1 MLLIFVVL
9 AIRTSWFQTW
19 LAQQAANY
27 LEKKIG
33 TEVHINKVD
42 IVFFDDIYL
51 EGIYLEDSRQDTLL
65 YSKEIKVEI
74 GDWNLSENEYTLSN
88 VSINDTYT
96 YLRKYEGDS
105 TLNFQYIL
113 DAFKSTKEK
122 DTSTSSFK
130 LNVEQITLNNINF
143 LYDDENAPRVKNGI
157 DFSHLNFTN
166 LSGKFSDMTIIGDA
180 ILVNI
185 DDLRTKDQSGLI
197 LANLDAKALYSPQ
210 KISLTDLHLA
220 LNNSYLFAPYLALE
234 TPTGPEGFKDFL
246 NDVHFK
252 GGLMDSK
259 IALEDVAYFVPQ
271 IWGMDDDINL
281 HNLDV
286 NGPIHGMEIN
296 DLHLSLLDTTV
307 IKGDFVIPNLEH
319 EELIFHEELT
329 FFRTSVSDI
338 RNLNLSPW
346 IEENDGKFQVG
357 DELAKANL
365 IRLENAHFIGSINE
379 FVVDADLYSGLG
391 NIILNDEL
399 KFYKDAEGEFVYH
412 PLTGSY
418 GDEQIVIQNFHFE
431 ALTGSDALG
440 LVDGHLSFH
449 GRGFSPETMDVSF
462 NGIFNDL
469 EILKYDY
476 HNLTVSEGRFHQ
488 NIVDFDIDVRDPN
501 LMMAGEGT
509 IDLNGDMEFNM
520 GVTIDTVNLTEI
532 LLLDTN
538 VGIWLTGQ
546 LVSNLHGT
554 DINKMEGS
562 LRMLDWYYHTPENQ
576 IALEQFALDMV
587 RGEEND
593 QIILK
598 SDYIDGEVTGKI
610 DFLNITSVLETQL
623 SYVLNN
629 VFNPQDIP
637 ETSSD
642 HFRAEIVL
650 KDINPILQFV
660 DTALYVEPNS
670 KITSSYSLGRKEL
683 ELSFNSERILYS
695 GVEFLGIDIANR
707 FNEDKANMLYHV
719 AFAKPNDSLRLKNL
733 YVDGYIKENEI
744 FTNAGYNGVDKIKP
758 GLFAFT
764 TGFQEDG
771 SILTNFEPSFF
782 HVRDNKWTINPDSK
796 ILYADKILDITNFI
810 LQEDEDH
817 YVKLDGKVSE
827 NPNDWLDFVVHDFNL
842 ANLNSL
848 LGGDIVLGGILN
860 IDGGLADV
868 YNSFKLKSDS
878 KIDQLELNYR
888 EVGDIKIWNG
898 YNQNDESVSFDG
910 TLARDGKETFQFI
923 GNYFVAKEL
932 ENLEAVLIFNKT
944 DIGFFSAFEDEELY
958 TDISGFLNGK
968 LDVTGEIT
976 NPAIIGHLDLI
987 QTKVKVPMFNV
998 FFAADG
1004 PINFLNGLIYTDHL
1018 KLKDQENNEA
1028 EVVMSI
1034 QHTDWGSWN
1043 YDITMDMDN
1052 PRRTPKFLVMDTEY
1066 KEGDYYYGK
1075 AYVTGFVNI
1084 FGFDDLTEITVDA
1097 TTKAGT
1103 NVTLPLYGTAD
1114 LSDESFIIFD
1124 TIVPRPES
1132 STNLE
1137 TAEVES
1143 TGLKLDMKFH
1153 VNKAAK
1159 LNIVFDPVLE
1169 DQIEVTDGKGEIAIS
1184 MDEYGEMAMY
1194 GDYTINKGSYDMNL
1208 SNVKKEAFA
1217 LQPGSTIRWTGSP
1230 YDALIDITASFERYV
1245 TLEPIM
1251 PLGNADRSNRKDFV
1265 YGQLLMSETLM
1276 APHIEFKLI
1285 APEADEAGQDAL
1297 ASISQNQ
1304 DEVNK
1309 QFFALFLLE
1318 RFFAIPG
1325 KSAAYSGE
1333 LITSVVEDQIN
1344 GLLGNISGNTSIT
1357 ADLGGGS
1364 NSVGVSRQIN
1374 DRITITT
1381 SLGYASGSEENGEGT
1396 EESST
1401 SEIVGDVNVEYRLN
1415 DDGTFTLNFF
1425 NETNQGNDANGAP
1438 FTQGVSFHYEET
1450 FNTSKDFKL
1459 LQRFLNIFR
1468 RKENKVPVEKS
1479 VTNQKVPLPPE
1490 EDDTENEE
1498 EE

>member
-1 MLLIFVVL
+1 M
-9 AIRTSWFQTW
+9 
-19 LAQQAANY
+19 
-27 LEKKIG
+27 
-33 TEVHINKVD
+33 
-42 IVFFDDIYL
+42 
-51 EGIYLEDSRQDTLL
+51 
-65 YSKEIKVEI
+65 
-74 GDWNLSENEYTLSN
+74 
-88 VSINDTYT
+88 
-96 YLRKYEGDS
+96 
-105 TLNFQYIL
+105 NFQYIL
-113 DAFKSTKEK
+113 NAFKSDKEK
-122 DTSTSSFK
+122 ESSESTFK
-130 LNVEQITLNNINF
+130 LNVQQISLNNINF
-143 LYDDENAPRVKNGI
+143 LYDDQNAPRKDKGM
-157 DFSHLNFTN
+157 DFSHLHLTN
-166 LSGKFSDMTIIGDA
+166 LSGRFTDMAFFDNS
-180 ILVNI
+180 ILVDI
-185 DDLRTKDQSGLI
+185 HDLRTKDQSGLI
-197 LANLDAKALYSPQ
+197 LADFDARAMYSPN
-210 KISLTDLHLA
+210 KISLTDMHLKF
-220 LNNSYLFAPYLALE
+220 NNSYLFAPYLALE
-234 TPTGPEGFKDFL
+234 TRKGPDAFKDFL

-259 IALEDVAYFVPQ
+259 VSLEDIAFFVPQ
-271 IWGMDDDINL
+271 IWGMDDDIIL
-281 HNLDV
+281 HNVDV
-286 NGPIHGMEIN
+286 NGPVHGMEIN

-319 EELIFHEELT
+319 EELVFHEELT
-329 FFRTSVSDI
+329 YFRTSVSDI
-338 RNLNLSPW
+338 HNLNLSPW
-346 IEENDGKFQVG
+346 IEENNGRLNVG
-357 DELAKANL
+357 NELAQANL
-365 IRLENAHFIGSINE
+365 IRLENAHFIGTINE
-379 FVVDADLYSGLG
+379 FVIDADLYSGLG

-399 KFYKDAEGEFVYH
+399 KFYKDPDGEYVYH

-462 NGIFNDL
+462 NGVFNDL
-469 EILKYDY
+469 EILLYDY
-476 HNLTVSEGRFHQ
+476 HNLTISEGRFHQ
-488 NIVDFDIDVRDPN
+488 NILDFDLDVRDPN

-520 GVTIDTVNLTEI
+520 GLTVDTVNLTEI

-538 VGIWLTGQ
+538 VAIWLTGQ

-562 LRMLDWYYHTPENQ
+562 LRLVDWYYHTPENK
-576 IALEQFALDMV
+576 IALEQLSLDMV

-593 QIILK
+593 KITLR
-598 SDYIDGEVTGKI
+598 SDYIDGNVTGKI
-610 DFLNITSVLETQL
+610 DFLNIYPVLETQL

-629 VFNPQDIP
+629 VFDPQDIP

-642 HFRAEIVL
+642 HFKADITL

-670 KITSSYSLGRKEL
+670 KIASSYSLERKEL
-683 ELSFNSERILYS
+683 ELTFNSERILYS
-695 GVEFLGIDIANR
+695 GIEFLGIDIANR
-707 FNEDKANMLYHV
+707 FNEEKANLLYHV
-719 AFAKPNDSLRLKNL
+719 DFAKPNDSLRLKTL
-733 YVDGYIKENEI
+733 YVDGYIKDNEI

-764 TGFQEDG
+764 TNFKEDG
-771 SILTNFEPSFF
+771 SIVANFQPSFF
-782 HVRDNKWTINPDSK
+782 HVRENKWTINRKSR
-796 ILYADKILDITNFI
+796 ILYAENTLDITNFV
-810 LQEDEDH
+810 LQEDEEH

-827 NPNDWLDFVVHDFNL
+827 NPEDWLNVVVHDFDL
-842 ANLNSL
+842 ANLNSI

-860 IDGGLADV
+860 VDGGVADV

-878 KIDQLELNYR
+878 KIDALELNYE
-888 EVGDIKIWNG
+888 EVGDIKLWNG
-898 YNQNDESVSFDG
+898 YNQGDESVSFDG

-923 GNYFVAKEL
+923 GNYFVEKEY

-958 TDISGFLNGK
+958 TDISGFLDGK

-976 NPAIIGHLDLI
+976 NPAVSGHLDLI
-987 QTKVKVPMFNV
+987 NTKVKVPMFNV
-998 FFAADG
+998 FFAANG

-1018 KLKDQENNEA
+1018 KLKDQENNES

-1052 PRRTPKFLVMDTEY
+1052 PARTPRFLVMDTEY

-1075 AYVTGFVNI
+1075 AYITGFVNI

-1097 TTKAGT
+1097 TTQKGT
-1103 NVTLPLYGTAD
+1103 NITLPLYGSSD

-1124 TIVPRPES
+1124 TIVPRPENE
-1132 STNLE
+1132 TNLE
-1137 TAEVES
+1137 SAEVES
-1143 TGLKLDMKFH
+1143 LGLKLDMNFH
-1153 VNKAAK
+1153 VNKKAK
-1159 LNIVFDPVLE
+1159 LHIVFDPVLE
-1169 DQIEVTDGKGEIAIS
+1169 DQIEVTDGKGDIAIS
-1184 MDEYGEMAMY
+1184 MDEYGELSMY
-1194 GDYTINKGSYDMNL
+1194 GDYTINKGTYDMNL

-1217 LQPGSTIRWTGSP
+1217 LEPGSTIRWTGSP
-1230 YDALIDITASFERYV
+1230 YDALIDITASFERHV

-1251 PLGNADRSNRKDFV
+1251 PLGNADRSKRKDFV
-1265 YGQLLMSETLM
+1265 YGQLVMSETLM
-1276 APHIEFKLI
+1276 APFIEFKLI

-1297 ASISQNQ
+1297 SSISQNQ

-1318 RFFAIPG
+1318 RFFPIPG
-1325 KSAAYSGE
+1325 KSAGNSGE

-1381 SLGYASGSEENGEGT
+1381 SLGYSSGSEEGEEG
-1396 EESST
+1396 EEKST

-1425 NETNQGNDANGAP
+1425 NETNQGTDANGSP
-1438 FTQGVSFHYEET
+1438 FTQGVSLHYEET

-1490 EDDTENEE
+1490 EGDDDNEE